1 MTMNPGLD
9 HWRIRPH
16 HEAAIVSHGC
26 MPSENALKHTRRRK
40 GCMGTCMM
48 LSAGEPQ
55 RRTSVP
61 WMSECRKRSSER
73 RRNADFE
80 SVESVRGRKMR
91 I

>member
-1 MTMNPGLD
+1 MKPGLD
-9 HWRIRPH
+9 HRRIHPH
-16 HEAAIVSHGC
+16 QDAAVIIQGLIVC
-26 MPSENALKHTRRRK
+26 ENALKHTRSRN

>member
-1 MTMNPGLD
+1 
-9 HWRIRPH
+9 
-16 HEAAIVSHGC
+16 
-26 MPSENALKHTRRRK
+26 
-40 GCMGTCMM
+40 MM